1 LENKMEISNNSKPK
15 FWVSQAISLPS
26 LLVYLTICLTLLISP
41 LAFAQEDETEEVI
54 EAVTIIGSSED
65 QKKLAGSGQIISN
78 ADLLKAMDT
87 DIQKILTA
95 VPGVYMRTEEGY
107 GLRPNISIRGTAI
120 ERSAKVAIME
130 DGVLVAPSPYTSS
143 SAYYFPT
150 TGRIHSVEVL
160 KGPAAVSQGPQTI
173 GGAINLIST
182 PIPNAP
188 SGKFVQELGE
198 NGMMRTHAY
207 YGGTSGNFGGLIE
220 VHEHESDGFDSI
232 ANVGG
237 DTGFDKSDLMVKARY
252 KNGNHSLTLKMVDL
266 DETSNQSYVGLSQAS
281 FIANPR
287 QRYGATAY
295 DKMMNDGDQTSLTY
309 VGDFDS
315 FNVTFTSWQNDYY
328 RDWFKVS
335 DFNNKKEHGEQ
346 DDINELI
353 SDANNGSANA
363 QAILNGQLP
372 VQIEYKH
379 NNRYYTN
386 EGYQFTINTS
396 LGIHD
401 LTLGYRD
408 MEDSES
414 RVQAHEYADQAA
426 DGSLSAL
433 YGYVGLNN
441 SNNRLRESSA
451 TSYYLQDTMDFGR
464 LDVTLGY
471 RSEDYDQRH
480 RRWSDPAGPNLTL
493 VRTGEADNRDT
504 FTEND
509 HTTQSFGATYEVN
522 ENLTLVAGFHEGM
535 TPMFGAD
542 PEEADNTE
550 LGIRYSGDAGDV
562 EIFYFS
568 SEYSNLAAECT
579 LVSGAACNP
588 DESAVFSGGSADVE
602 GLEFNGSWVL
612 GGDNGISYPIALAY
626 TSTDATFNNS
636 SESDY
641 FGVVAAGDDLPYI
654 PSSSMSLVVGFITDS
669 GLSGN
674 VRLIDVGSSC
684 SIAACGTYNK
694 IHAHTI
700 LDLNLRKALN
710 EAMDVYV
717 VLENATDDEDI
728 ISRAPSDGARSQKPR
743 TLKVGFSYKF

>member
-1 LENKMEISNNSKPK
+1 MGL
-15 FWVSQAISLPS
+15 
-26 LLVYLTICLTLLISP
+26 LTILFFAP
-41 LAFAQEDETEEVI
+41 AFADEDTEEII
-54 EAVTIIGSSED
+54 ESVTIIGSAED
-65 QKKLAGSGQIISN
+65 LRKLAGSGQVISN
-78 ADLLKAMDT
+78 DDLLKAMDT

-95 VPGVYMRTEEGY
+95 VPGIYMRTEEGY

-182 PIPNAP
+182 PIPSST
-188 SGKFVQELGE
+188 SGKFIQELGE

-207 YGGTSGNFGGLIE
+207 YGGTSGNFGALVE

-237 DTGFDKSDLMVKARY
+237 DTGFDKSDFVFKARY
-252 KNGNHSLTLKMVDL
+252 ESGAHSLTLKMVDL

-281 FIANPR
+281 FNANPR
-287 QRYGATAY
+287 VRYGATAY
-295 DKMMNDGDQTSLTY
+295 DKMMNDGEQTSLTY
-309 VGDFDS
+309 VGDFEN
-315 FNVTFTSWQNDYY
+315 FNVQFTSWQNDYH

-335 DFNNKKEHGEQ
+335 DFNNDKEHGEQ

-353 SDANNGSANA
+353 SAANNGSANA
-363 QAILNGQLP
+363 QAILDGQLP
-372 VQIEYKH
+372 VEIEYKH

-433 YGYVGLNN
+433 YGYIGLNN

-451 TSYYLQDTMDFGR
+451 TSYYLQDTMDFGK

-480 RRWSDPAGPNLTL
+480 RRWSDRAGPNLTL

-504 FTEND
+504 FATND
-509 HTTQSFGATYEVN
+509 HTTSSIGATYDLSDN
-522 ENLTLVAGFHEGM
+522 ITLVAGFHEGM

-550 LGIRYSGDAGDV
+550 LGVRYSEGTTDI
-562 EIFYFS
+562 ELFYFS

-579 LVSGAACNP
+579 NVTGASCNP
-588 DESAVFSGGSADVE
+588 DESAVFSGGAADVE
-602 GLEFNGSWVL
+602 GIEFSGSWIL
-612 GGDNGISYPIALAY
+612 DGDGVSYPIALTY
-626 TSTDATFNNS
+626 TSTDATFKNS

-641 FGVVAAGDDLPYI
+641 FGVVAAGDDLPYV
-654 PSSSMSLVVGFITDS
+654 PSSSMSLVAGFVTDN

-674 VRLIDVGSSC
+674 MRLIDVGSSC

-694 IHAHTI
+694 INAHTI
-700 LDLNLRKALN
+700 IDLNIRKALN
-710 EAMDVYV
+710 ESMDIYAII
-717 VLENATDDEDI
+717 ENVSDDADI
-728 ISRAPSDGARSQKPR
+728 ISRAPSEGARSQKPR
-743 TLKVGFSYKF
+743 TIKVGFSYKF

>member
-1 LENKMEISNNSKPK
+1 MGL
-15 FWVSQAISLPS
+15 
-26 LLVYLTICLTLLISP
+26 LTILFFAP
-41 LAFAQEDETEEVI
+41 AFAVEYDVETI
-54 EAVTIIGSSED
+54 ESVSIIGSKDD
-65 QKKLAGSGQIISN
+65 QKSLAGSGQIIPN
-78 ADLLKAMDT
+78 KDLLKAMDT

-182 PIPNAP
+182 PIPNTP

-207 YGGTSGNFGGLIE
+207 YGGTSGNFGALVE
-220 VHEHESDGFDSI
+220 VHEHESDGFDFI

-252 KNGNHSLTLKMVDL
+252 ETANHSLTFKMVDL

-281 FIANPR
+281 FNANPR
-287 QRYGATAY
+287 ARYGATAY
-295 DKMMNDGDQTSLTY
+295 DKMLNDGEQTSLTY
-309 VGDFDS
+309 VGDFEN

-335 DFNNKKEHGEQ
+335 DFNNKKAHGEQ

-363 QAILNGQLP
+363 QAILDGKLP

-386 EGYQFTINTS
+386 EGYQFSINTS

-426 DGSLSAL
+426 DGSLSPL
-433 YGYVGLNN
+433 YGYIGLNN

-464 LDVTLGY
+464 LDITVGY

-480 RRWSDPAGPNLTL
+480 RRWSDRAGPNLTM
-493 VRTGEADNRDT
+493 VRTGPADNRDT
-504 FTEND
+504 FATND
-509 HTTQSFGATYEVN
+509 HTTQSFGATYEVS

-550 LGIRYSGDAGDV
+550 LGIRYKDGAGEV

-579 LVSGAACNP
+579 LVSGAACNA

-602 GLEFNGSWVL
+602 GIEFNGSWIFD
-612 GGDNGISYPIALAY
+612 GDGISYPVAIAY

-654 PSSSMSLVVGFITDS
+654 PSSSMALVAGFITDE

-674 VRLIDVGSSC
+674 MRLIDVGGSC

-700 LDLNLRKALN
+700 IDLDLRKALN
-710 EAMDVYV
+710 DAMDLYV
-717 VLENATDDEDI
+717 IVENVTDDADI
-728 ISRAPSDGARSQKPR
+728 ISRAPSEGARSQKPR
-743 TLKVGFSYKF
+743 TIKVGFSYKF

>member
-1 LENKMEISNNSKPK
+1 MENWPNTQTKINI
-15 FWVSQAISLPS
+15 VSMGL
-26 LLVYLTICLTLLISP
+26 LTILFFAP
-41 LAFAQEDETEEVI
+41 AFAEENSEEVI
-54 EAVTIIGSSED
+54 ESVTIIGTAED
-65 QKKLAGSGQIISN
+65 QRNLAGSGQIIS
-78 ADLLKAMDT
+78 ADSLLKAMDT

-120 ERSAKVAIME
+120 ERSAKVTIME

-160 KGPAAVSQGPQTI
+160 KGPSVVTQGPQTI

-182 PIPNAP
+182 PIPNTP
-188 SGKFVQELGE
+188 SGKFIQELGE

-207 YGGTSGNFGGLIE
+207 YGATNGNFGALIE

-237 DTGFDKSDLMVKARY
+237 DTGFDKSDLMFKVRY
-252 KNGNHSLTLKMVDL
+252 ENEIHSFTFKMVDL
-266 DETSNQSYVGLSQAS
+266 DEISNQSYVGLSQAS
-281 FIANPR
+281 FNANPR
-287 QRYGATAY
+287 VRYGATAY
-295 DKMMNDGDQTSLTY
+295 DKMMNDGEQTSLTY
-309 VGDFDS
+309 VGDFEN
-315 FNVTFTSWQNDYY
+315 FNVQFTSWQNDYH

-335 DFNNKKEHGEQ
+335 DFNNDKEHGEQ

-363 QAILNGQLP
+363 QAILDGQLP
-372 VQIEYKH
+372 VEIEYKH

-386 EGYQFTINTS
+386 EGYQFTVNTS

-414 RVQAHEYADQAA
+414 RIQAHEYADQAA
-426 DGSLSAL
+426 DGSLSAV
-433 YGYVGLNN
+433 YGYVGLSG

-451 TSYYLQDTMDFGR
+451 TSYYLQDTMDFGK
-464 LDVTLGY
+464 LDITVGY

-480 RRWSDPAGPNLTL
+480 RRWGEGAGPNLTA
-493 VRTGEADNRDT
+493 VRVTSVRDT
-504 FTEND
+504 FATND
-509 HTTQSFGATYEVN
+509 HTTQSFGATYEIN
-522 ENLTLVAGFHEGM
+522 EKLTLVAGFHEGM

-550 LGIRYSGDAGDV
+550 LGIRYSDGATNI
-562 EIFYFS
+562 EMFYFA

-579 LVSGAACNP
+579 LVSGAACNA

-602 GLEFNGSWVL
+602 GLEFSGSWIFE
-612 GGDNGISYPIALAY
+612 GNGVSYPVALAY

-654 PSSSMSLVVGFITDS
+654 PSSSMSLVAGFLTEN

-674 VRLIDVGSSC
+674 MRLIDVGSSC
-684 SIAACGTYNK
+684 SIAACGIYNK

-700 LDLNLRKALN
+700 IDLNIRKALSDS
-710 EAMDVYV
+710 MDIYAII
-717 VLENATDDEDI
+717 ENVSDDADI
-728 ISRAPSDGARSQKPR
+728 ISRAPSEGARSQKPR

>member
-1 LENKMEISNNSKPK
+1 MENWPNTHTKIN
-15 FWVSQAISLPS
+15 
-26 LLVYLTICLTLLISP
+26 LLIMGLLTILFFAP
-41 LAFAQEDETEEVI
+41 AFADENTEEII
-54 EAVTIIGSSED
+54 ESVTIIGSKED

-78 ADLLKAMDT
+78 KDLLKAMDT

-182 PIPNAP
+182 PIPNTL

-207 YGGTSGNFGGLIE
+207 YGGTSGNFGALVE

-252 KNGNHSLTLKMVDL
+252 ETENHSLTFKMVDL

-281 FIANPR
+281 FNADPR
-287 QRYGATAY
+287 VRYGATAY
-295 DKMMNDGDQTSLTY
+295 DKMMNDGEQTSLTY
-309 VGDFDS
+309 VGDFEN

-335 DFNNKKEHGEQ
+335 DFNNKKAHGEQ

-363 QAILNGQLP
+363 QAILDGKLP

-386 EGYQFTINTS
+386 EGYQFSINTS

-426 DGSLSAL
+426 DGSLSPL
-433 YGYVGLNN
+433 YGYIGLNN

-464 LDVTLGY
+464 LDITVGY

-480 RRWSDPAGPNLTL
+480 RRWSDRAGPNLTM
-493 VRTGEADNRDT
+493 VRTGPADNRDT
-504 FTEND
+504 FATND
-509 HTTQSFGATYEVN
+509 HTTQSFGATYEVS

-550 LGIRYSGDAGDV
+550 LGIRYKDGAGEV

-579 LVSGAACNP
+579 LVSGAACNA

-602 GLEFNGSWVL
+602 GIEFNGSWIFD
-612 GGDNGISYPIALAY
+612 GDGISYPVAIAY

-654 PSSSMSLVVGFITDS
+654 PSSSMALVAGFITDE

-674 VRLIDVGSSC
+674 MRLIDVGGSC

-700 LDLNLRKALN
+700 IDLDLRKALN
-710 EAMDVYV
+710 DAMDLYV
-717 VLENATDDEDI
+717 IVENVTDDADI
-728 ISRAPSDGARSQKPR
+728 ISRAPSEGARSQKPR
-743 TLKVGFSYKF
+743 TIKVGFSYKF

>member
-1 LENKMEISNNSKPK
+1 MGL
-15 FWVSQAISLPS
+15 
-26 LLVYLTICLTLLISP
+26 LTILFFTP
-41 LAFAQEDETEEVI
+41 AFADENTEEIV
-54 EAVTIIGSSED
+54 ESVTIIGSKED

-78 ADLLKAMDT
+78 KDLLKAMDT

-150 TGRIHSVEVL
+150 TGRIHSIEVL

-182 PIPNAP
+182 PIPFIP
-188 SGKFVQELGE
+188 SGKFVQELGK

-207 YGGTSGNFGGLIE
+207 YGGTSGNFGALVE

-252 KNGNHSLTLKMVDL
+252 ETENHSLTFKMVDL

-281 FIANPR
+281 FNANPR
-287 QRYGATAY
+287 VRYGATAY
-295 DKMMNDGDQTSLTY
+295 DKMMNDGEQTSLTY
-309 VGDFDS
+309 VGDFEN
-315 FNVTFTSWQNDYY
+315 FNVTFISWQNDYY

-335 DFNNKKEHGEQ
+335 DFNNKKAHGEQ

-363 QAILNGQLP
+363 QAILDGKLP

-386 EGYQFTINTS
+386 EGYQFSINTL

-426 DGSLSAL
+426 DGSLSPL
-433 YGYVGLNN
+433 YGYIGLNN

-464 LDVTLGY
+464 LDITVGY
-471 RSEDYDQRH
+471 RSEDYDQHH
-480 RRWSDPAGPNLTL
+480 RRWSDRAGPNLTM
-493 VRTGEADNRDT
+493 VRTGPADNRDT
-504 FTEND
+504 FATND
-509 HTTQSFGATYEVN
+509 HATQSFGATYEVS

-535 TPMFGAD
+535 TPMFGTA

-550 LGIRYSGDAGDV
+550 LGIRYKDGAGEV

-579 LVSGAACNP
+579 LVSGAACNA

-602 GLEFNGSWVL
+602 GIEFNGSWIFD
-612 GGDNGISYPIALAY
+612 GDGISYPVAIAY

-654 PSSSMSLVVGFITDS
+654 PSSSMALVAGFITDK

-674 VRLIDVGSSC
+674 MRLIDVGGSC

-700 LDLNLRKALN
+700 IDLDLRKALN
-710 EAMDVYV
+710 DAMDLYV
-717 VLENATDDEDI
+717 IVENVTDDADI
-728 ISRAPSDGARSQKPR
+728 ISRAPSEGARSQKPR
-743 TLKVGFSYKF
+743 TIKVGFSYKF

>member
-1 LENKMEISNNSKPK
+1 MNDHWPTLQTKINITIMG
-15 FWVSQAISLPS
+15 
-26 LLVYLTICLTLLISP
+26 LLSILFFVP
-41 LAFAQEDETEEVI
+41 AFAADDVETI
-54 EAVTIIGSSED
+54 ESVTIIGSAED
-65 QKKLAGSGQIISN
+65 LRKLPGSGQIVPN
-78 ADLLKAMDT
+78 EELLKAMDT

-120 ERSAKVAIME
+120 ERSGKVTIME

-207 YGGTSGNFGGLIE
+207 YGGTSGNFGALVE

-252 KNGNHSLTLKMVDL
+252 ESGAHSLTLKMVDI
-266 DETSNQSYVGLSQAS
+266 DENSNQSYVGLSQAS
-281 FIANPR
+281 FNANPR
-287 QRYGATAY
+287 VRYGATAY
-295 DKMMNDGDQTSLTY
+295 DKMMNDGEQTSLTY
-309 VGDFDS
+309 VGDFEN
-315 FNVTFTSWQNDYY
+315 FNVQFTSWQNDYH

-335 DFNNKKEHGEQ
+335 DFNNKKAHGEQ

-363 QAILNGQLP
+363 QAILDGKLP

-386 EGYQFTINTS
+386 EGYQFSINTS

-414 RVQAHEYADQAA
+414 RIQAHEYSDQAA

-433 YGYVGLNN
+433 YGYVGLSG

-451 TSYYLQDTMDFGR
+451 TSYYLQDTMDFGK

-480 RRWSDPAGPNLTL
+480 RRWGEGAGPNLTA
-493 VRTGEADNRDT
+493 VRITSVRDT
-504 FTEND
+504 FATND
-509 HTTQSFGATYEVN
+509 HTTSSFGATYDLSDSV
-522 ENLTLVAGFHEGM
+522 TLVAGFHEGM

-550 LGIRYSGDAGDV
+550 LGIRYSEGTTSLEA
-562 EIFYFS
+562 FYFS
-568 SEYSNLAAECT
+568 SEYSNLSAECT

-588 DESAVFSGGSADVE
+588 EESAVFSGGAADVE
-602 GLEFNGSWVL
+602 GIEFSGSWVFE
-612 GGDNGISYPIALAY
+612 GDGVSYPVALAY

-641 FGVVAAGDDLPYI
+641 FGVVSAGDDLPYI
-654 PSSSMSLVVGFITDS
+654 PSSSMSLVAGFVSDN

-674 VRLIDVGSSC
+674 MRLIDVGSSC

-694 IHAHTI
+694 INAHTI
-700 LDLNLRKALN
+700 IDLNIRKALTDS
-710 EAMDVYV
+710 MDIYAII
-717 VLENATDDEDI
+717 ENVSDDADI
-728 ISRAPSDGARSQKPR
+728 ISRAPSEGARSQKPR
-743 TLKVGFSYKF
+743 TIKVGFSYKF

>member
-1 LENKMEISNNSKPK
+1 MEISNNSKPK

-26 LLVYLTICLTLLISP
+26 LIVYLTICLTLLISP
-41 LAFAQEDETEEVI
+41 LAFAQEGDTEEVI
-54 EAVTIIGSSED
+54 ESVTIIGSAED
-65 QKKLAGSGQIISN
+65 LKKLAGSGQIISN

-95 VPGVYMRTEEGY
+95 VPGLYMRTEEGY

-160 KGPAAVSQGPQTI
+160 KGPAAVTQGPQTI

-207 YGGTSGNFGGLIE
+207 YGGTSGNFGGLVE

-237 DTGFDKSDLMVKARY
+237 DTGFDKSDLMLKARY
-252 KNGNHSLTLKMVDL
+252 ENGDHSLTFKMVDL

-353 SDANNGSANA
+353 TAANNGSANA
-363 QAILNGQLP
+363 QAILDGQLP

-433 YGYVGLNN
+433 YGYVGLSG

-464 LDVTLGY
+464 LDVTVGY

-480 RRWSDPAGPNLTL
+480 RRWSDRAGPNLTL
-493 VRTGEADNRDT
+493 VRTGEADVRDT

-612 GGDNGISYPIALAY
+612 EGDNGISYPIALAY

-674 VRLIDVGSSC
+674 MRLIDVGSSC
-684 SIAACGTYNK
+684 SIAACGPYNK
-694 IHAHTI
+694 IEAHTI

-710 EAMDVYV
+710 DAMDVYMI
-717 VLENATDDEDI
+717 LENVTDDEDI

-743 TLKVGFSYKF
+743 TIKVGFSYKF

>member
-1 LENKMEISNNSKPK
+1 MENWPNTQTKINFVIMG
-15 FWVSQAISLPS
+15 F
-26 LLVYLTICLTLLISP
+26 LTILF
-41 LAFAQEDETEEVI
+41 FAPVFADDNTEEVI
-54 EAVTIIGSSED
+54 ESVTIIGSEED
-65 QKKLAGSGQIISN
+65 LKNLAGSGQIISN

-207 YGGTSGNFGGLIE
+207 YGGTSGNFGGLVE

-252 KNGNHSLTLKMVDL
+252 ESGAHSLTLKMVDI
-266 DETSNQSYVGLSQAS
+266 DENSNQSYVGLSQAS
-281 FIANPR
+281 FNANPR

-295 DKMMNDGDQTSLTY
+295 DKMMNDGEQTSLTY
-309 VGDFDS
+309 VGDFDN
-315 FNVTFTSWQNDYY
+315 FNVQFTSWQNDYH

-335 DFNNKKEHGEQ
+335 DFNNDKEHGEQ

-363 QAILNGQLP
+363 QAILDGQLP
-372 VQIEYKH
+372 VEIEYKH

-386 EGYQFTINTS
+386 EGYQFSINTT

-401 LTLGYRD
+401 LTVGYRD

-433 YGYVGLNN
+433 YGYIGLNN

-464 LDVTLGY
+464 LDVTVGY

-480 RRWSDPAGPNLTL
+480 RRWSDRAGPNLTM

-504 FTEND
+504 FAKND

-550 LGIRYSGDAGDV
+550 LGIRYSDGAGDV

-602 GLEFNGSWVL
+602 GLEFNGSWVFD
-612 GGDNGISYPIALAY
+612 GDGVSYPVSIAY

-654 PSSSMSLVVGFITDS
+654 PSSTMSLVAGFVTDS

-674 VRLIDVGSSC
+674 MRLIDVGSSC

-710 EAMDVYV
+710 DAMDVYV
-717 VLENATDDEDI
+717 IVENVTDDEDI
-728 ISRAPSDGARSQKPR
+728 ISRAPSEGARSQKPR

>member
-1 LENKMEISNNSKPK
+1 MG
-15 FWVSQAISLPS
+15 
-26 LLVYLTICLTLLISP
+26 LLSILFFVPAFSADDIETIES
-41 LAFAQEDETEEVI
+41 
-54 EAVTIIGSSED
+54 VTIIGSVED
-65 QKKLAGSGQIISN
+65 LRKLPGSGQVIPN
-78 ADLLKAMDT
+78 EDLLKAMDT

-120 ERSAKVAIME
+120 ERSGKVTIME

-150 TGRIHSVEVL
+150 TGRIHSIEVL

-182 PIPNAP
+182 PIPNTP

-207 YGGTSGNFGGLIE
+207 YGGTSGNFGALVE

-252 KNGNHSLTLKMVDL
+252 ESGVHSLTFKMVDL

-281 FIANPR
+281 FNANPR
-287 QRYGATAY
+287 VRYGATAY
-295 DKMMNDGDQTSLTY
+295 DKMMNDGEQTSLTY
-309 VGDFDS
+309 VGDFEN
-315 FNVTFTSWQNDYY
+315 FNVQFTSWQNDYH

-335 DFNNKKEHGEQ
+335 DFNNDKEHGEQ

-363 QAILNGQLP
+363 QAILDGQLP
-372 VQIEYKH
+372 VEIEYKH

-386 EGYQFTINTS
+386 EGYQFSINTS

-414 RVQAHEYADQAA
+414 RIQAHEYADQAA

-433 YGYVGLNN
+433 YGYVGLSG

-451 TSYYLQDTMDFGR
+451 TSYYLQDTMDFGK
-464 LDVTLGY
+464 LDITLGY

-480 RRWSDPAGPNLTL
+480 RRWGEGAGPNLTA
-493 VRTGEADNRDT
+493 VRVTSVRDT
-504 FTEND
+504 FATND
-509 HTTQSFGATYEVN
+509 HTTSSFGATYDLSDNV
-522 ENLTLVAGFHEGM
+522 TLVAGFHEGM

-550 LGIRYSGDAGDV
+550 LGMRYSAGTANLEV
-562 EIFYFS
+562 FYFS

-579 LVSGAACNP
+579 LVSGAACNA
-588 DESAVFSGGSADVE
+588 DESAVFSGGAADVE
-602 GLEFNGSWVL
+602 GLEFSGSWIL
-612 GGDNGISYPIALAY
+612 EGDGVSYPVALAY

-636 SESDY
+636 SESEY
-641 FGVVAAGDDLPYI
+641 FGVVAAGDDLPYV
-654 PSSSMSLVVGFITDS
+654 PSSSMSIVAGFVTDS

-674 VRLIDVGSSC
+674 MRLIDVGSSC

-694 IHAHTI
+694 INAHTI
-700 LDLNLRKALN
+700 IDLNLRKALN
-710 EAMDVYV
+710 DSMDIYAII
-717 VLENATDDEDI
+717 ENVSDDADI
-728 ISRAPSDGARSQKPR
+728 ISRAPSEGARSQKPR
-743 TLKVGFSYKF
+743 TIKVGFSYKF

>member
-1 LENKMEISNNSKPK
+1 MENWPNTQTKINFVIMG
-15 FWVSQAISLPS
+15 F
-26 LLVYLTICLTLLISP
+26 LTILF
-41 LAFAQEDETEEVI
+41 FAPVFADDNTEEVI
-54 EAVTIIGSSED
+54 ESVTIIGSEED
-65 QKKLAGSGQIISN
+65 LKNLAGSGQIISN

-207 YGGTSGNFGGLIE
+207 YGGTSGNFGGLVE

-252 KNGNHSLTLKMVDL
+252 ESGAHSLTLKMVDI
-266 DETSNQSYVGLSQAS
+266 DENSNQSYVGLSQAS
-281 FIANPR
+281 FNSNPR

-295 DKMMNDGDQTSLTY
+295 DKMMNDGEQTSLTY
-309 VGDFDS
+309 VGDFDN
-315 FNVTFTSWQNDYY
+315 FNVQFTSWQNDYH

-335 DFNNKKEHGEQ
+335 DFNNDKEHGEQ

-363 QAILNGQLP
+363 QAILDGQLP
-372 VQIEYKH
+372 VEIEYKH

-386 EGYQFTINTS
+386 EGYQFSINTT

-401 LTLGYRD
+401 LTVGYRD

-426 DGSLSAL
+426 DGSLSPL
-433 YGYVGLNN
+433 YGYIGLNN

-464 LDVTLGY
+464 LNVTVGY

-480 RRWSDPAGPNLTL
+480 RRWSDRAGPNLTM

-504 FTEND
+504 FATND

-550 LGIRYSGDAGDV
+550 LGIRYSDGAGDV

-602 GLEFNGSWVL
+602 GLEFNGSWVFD
-612 GGDNGISYPIALAY
+612 GDGVSYPVSIAY

-654 PSSSMSLVVGFITDS
+654 PSSTMSLVAGFVSDS

-674 VRLIDVGSSC
+674 MRLIDVGSSC

-710 EAMDVYV
+710 DAMDVYV
-717 VLENATDDEDI
+717 IVENVTDDEDI
-728 ISRAPSDGARSQKPR
+728 ISRAPSEGARSQKPR

>member
-1 LENKMEISNNSKPK
+1 MENWPNTHTKINFVIMG
-15 FWVSQAISLPS
+15 L
-26 LLVYLTICLTLLISP
+26 LTILFFAP
-41 LAFAQEDETEEVI
+41 AFAQDTTEEIV
-54 EAVTIIGSSED
+54 ESVTIIGSKED
-65 QKKLAGSGQIISN
+65 QKSLAGSGQIISN
-78 ADLLKAMDT
+78 EDLLKAMDT

-160 KGPAAVSQGPQTI
+160 KGPAAVTQGPQTI

-188 SGKFVQELGE
+188 SGKFVQEIGE

-207 YGGTSGNFGGLIE
+207 YGGTSGNFGALVE
-220 VHEHESDGFDSI
+220 VHEHESDGFDTI

-237 DTGFDKSDLMVKARY
+237 DTGFDKSDLMFKARY
-252 KNGNHSLTLKMVDL
+252 ESGNHSLTFKMVDL
-266 DETSNQSYVGLSQAS
+266 DETSNQSYVGLSQYS
-281 FIANPR
+281 FGQNPR

-295 DKMMNDGDQTSLTY
+295 DKMMNDGEQTSLTY
-309 VGDFDS
+309 VGDFENFD
-315 FNVTFTSWQNDYY
+315 VTFTSWQNDYH

-335 DFNNKKEHGEQ
+335 DFNNKKAHGEQ

-353 SDANNGSANA
+353 SSSNNGSANA
-363 QAILNGQLP
+363 QAILDGKLP

-379 NNRYYTN
+379 NNRFYTN
-386 EGYQFTINTS
+386 EGYQFTINAS

-401 LTLGYRD
+401 LTVGYRD

-414 RVQAHEYADQAA
+414 RVQAHEYSDQAA
-426 DGSLSAL
+426 DGSLSPL
-433 YGYVGLNN
+433 YGYVGLSG

-451 TSYYLQDTMDFGR
+451 TSYYLTDTMDFGK
-464 LDVTLGY
+464 LDVTVGY

-480 RRWSDPAGPNLTL
+480 RRWGEPAGPNLTA
-493 VRTGEADNRDT
+493 VRITSVRDT
-504 FTEND
+504 FATND
-509 HTTQSFGATYEVN
+509 HTAQSFGATYEVN
-522 ENLTLVAGFHEGM
+522 DNLTLVAGFHEGM

-550 LGIRYSGDAGDV
+550 LGIRYSEGTTDI
-562 EIFYFS
+562 ELFYFS

-579 LVSGAACNP
+579 LVSGAACNA

-602 GLEFNGSWVL
+602 GLELNGSWVFE
-612 GGDNGISYPIALAY
+612 GDNGISYPIALAY

-654 PSSSMSLVVGFITDS
+654 PSSSMSLVVGFLTDN

-674 VRLIDVGSSC
+674 MRLIDVGSSC
-684 SIAACGTYNK
+684 SIAACGTFNK

-710 EAMDVYV
+710 DAMDVYV
-717 VLENATDDEDI
+717 IVENVTDDEDI
-728 ISRAPSDGARSQKPR
+728 ISRAPSEGARSQKPR
-743 TLKVGFSYKF
+743 TIKVGFSYKF

>member
-1 LENKMEISNNSKPK
+1 MG
-15 FWVSQAISLPS
+15 
-26 LLVYLTICLTLLISP
+26 LLSILFFVP
-41 LAFAQEDETEEVI
+41 AFAADDVETI
-54 EAVTIIGSSED
+54 ESVTIIGSAED
-65 QKKLAGSGQIISN
+65 LRKLPGSGQIVPN
-78 ADLLKAMDT
+78 EDLLKAMDT

-120 ERSAKVAIME
+120 ERSGKVTIME

-207 YGGTSGNFGGLIE
+207 YGGTSGNFGALVE

-237 DTGFDKSDLMVKARY
+237 DTGFDKSDLMVKAKY
-252 KNGNHSLTLKMVDL
+252 ESGAHSLTLKMVDI
-266 DETSNQSYVGLSQAS
+266 DENSNQSYVGLSQAS
-281 FIANPR
+281 FNANPR
-287 QRYGATAY
+287 VRYGATAY
-295 DKMMNDGDQTSLTY
+295 DKMMNDGEQTSLTY
-309 VGDFDS
+309 VGDFEN
-315 FNVTFTSWQNDYY
+315 FNVQFTSWQNDYH

-335 DFNNKKEHGEQ
+335 DFNNKKAHGEQ

-363 QAILNGQLP
+363 QAILDGKLP

-386 EGYQFTINTS
+386 EGYQFSINTT

-414 RVQAHEYADQAA
+414 RIQAHEYSDQAA

-433 YGYVGLNN
+433 YGYVGLSG

-451 TSYYLQDTMDFGR
+451 TSYYLQDTMDFGK

-480 RRWSDPAGPNLTL
+480 RRWGEGAGPNLTA
-493 VRTGEADNRDT
+493 VRITSVRDT
-504 FTEND
+504 FATND
-509 HTTQSFGATYEVN
+509 HTTSSFGATYDLSDSV
-522 ENLTLVAGFHEGM
+522 TLVAGFHEGM

-550 LGIRYSGDAGDV
+550 LGIRYSEGTTSLEA
-562 EIFYFS
+562 FYFS
-568 SEYSNLAAECT
+568 SEYSNLSAECT

-588 DESAVFSGGSADVE
+588 EESAVFSGGAADVE
-602 GLEFNGSWVL
+602 GLEFSGSWVFE
-612 GGDNGISYPIALAY
+612 GDGVSYPVALAY

-641 FGVVAAGDDLPYI
+641 FGVVSAGDDLPYI
-654 PSSSMSLVVGFITDS
+654 PSSSMSLVAGFVSDN

-674 VRLIDVGSSC
+674 MRLIDVGSSC

-694 IHAHTI
+694 INAHTI
-700 LDLNLRKALN
+700 IDLNIRKALTDS
-710 EAMDVYV
+710 MDIYAII
-717 VLENATDDEDI
+717 ENVSDDADI
-728 ISRAPSDGARSQKPR
+728 ISRAPSEGARSQKPR
-743 TLKVGFSYKF
+743 TIKVGFSYKF

>member
-1 LENKMEISNNSKPK
+1 MG
-15 FWVSQAISLPS
+15 
-26 LLVYLTICLTLLISP
+26 LLSILFFAP
-41 LAFAQEDETEEVI
+41 AFADEDTEEII
-54 EAVTIIGSSED
+54 ESVTIIGSAED
-65 QKKLAGSGQIISN
+65 LRKLAGSGQVISN
-78 ADLLKAMDT
+78 DDLLKAMDT

-95 VPGVYMRTEEGY
+95 VPGIYMRTEEGY

-182 PIPNAP
+182 PIPSST
-188 SGKFVQELGE
+188 SGKFIQELGE

-207 YGGTSGNFGGLIE
+207 YGGTSGNFGALVE

-237 DTGFDKSDLMVKARY
+237 DTGFDKSDFVFKARY
-252 KNGNHSLTLKMVDL
+252 ESGAHSLTLKMVDL

-281 FIANPR
+281 FNANPR
-287 QRYGATAY
+287 VRYGATAY
-295 DKMMNDGDQTSLTY
+295 DKMMNDGEQTSLTY
-309 VGDFDS
+309 VGDFEN
-315 FNVTFTSWQNDYY
+315 FNVQFTSWQNDYH

-335 DFNNKKEHGEQ
+335 DFNNDKEHGEQ

-353 SDANNGSANA
+353 SAANNGSANA
-363 QAILNGQLP
+363 QAILDGQLP
-372 VQIEYKH
+372 VEIEYKH

-433 YGYVGLNN
+433 YGYIGLNN

-451 TSYYLQDTMDFGR
+451 TSYYLQDTMDFGK

-480 RRWSDPAGPNLTL
+480 RRWSDRAGPNLTL

-504 FTEND
+504 FATND
-509 HTTQSFGATYEVN
+509 HTTSSIGATYDLSDN
-522 ENLTLVAGFHEGM
+522 ITLVAGFHEGM

-550 LGIRYSGDAGDV
+550 LGIRYSEGTTDI
-562 EIFYFS
+562 ELFYFS

-579 LVSGAACNP
+579 NVTGASCNP
-588 DESAVFSGGSADVE
+588 DESAVFSGGAADVE
-602 GLEFNGSWVL
+602 GIEFSGSWIL
-612 GGDNGISYPIALAY
+612 DGDGVSYPIALTY
-626 TSTDATFNNS
+626 TSTDATFKNS

-641 FGVVAAGDDLPYI
+641 FGVVAAGDDLPYV
-654 PSSSMSLVVGFITDS
+654 PSSSMSLVAGFVTDN

-674 VRLIDVGSSC
+674 MRLIDVGSSC

-694 IHAHTI
+694 INAHTI
-700 LDLNLRKALN
+700 IDLNIRKALN
-710 EAMDVYV
+710 ESMDIFAII
-717 VLENATDDEDI
+717 ENVSDDADI
-728 ISRAPSDGARSQKPR
+728 ISRAPSEGARSQKPR
-743 TLKVGFSYKF
+743 TIKVGFSYKF

>member
-1 LENKMEISNNSKPK
+1 MEISNNSKPK

-26 LLVYLTICLTLLISP
+26 LIVYLTICLTLLISP
-41 LAFAQEDETEEVI
+41 LAFAQEGDTEEVI
-54 EAVTIIGSSED
+54 ESVTIIGSAED
-65 QKKLAGSGQIISN
+65 LKKLAGSGQIISN

-95 VPGVYMRTEEGY
+95 VPGLYMRTEEGY

-160 KGPAAVSQGPQTI
+160 KGPAAVTQGPQTI

-207 YGGTSGNFGGLIE
+207 YGGTNGNFGGLVE
-220 VHEHESDGFDSI
+220 VHEHESDGFDSV

-252 KNGNHSLTLKMVDL
+252 ENGNHSLTLKMVDL

-295 DKMMNDGDQTSLTY
+295 DKMINDGDQTSLTY

-315 FNVTFTSWQNDYY
+315 FNVTLTSWQNDYY

-363 QAILNGQLP
+363 QAILDGQLP

-426 DGSLSAL
+426 DGSLSPL

-464 LDVTLGY
+464 LDVTVGY

-480 RRWSDPAGPNLTL
+480 RRWSDRAGPNLTL

-504 FTEND
+504 FTTND

-674 VRLIDVGSSC
+674 MRLIDVGSSC
-684 SIAACGTYNK
+684 SIAACGPYNK

-710 EAMDVYV
+710 DAMDVYV
-717 VLENATDDEDI
+717 ILENATDDEDI

>member
-1 LENKMEISNNSKPK
+1 MGL
-15 FWVSQAISLPS
+15 
-26 LLVYLTICLTLLISP
+26 LTILFFAP
-41 LAFAQEDETEEVI
+41 AFADENTEEIV
-54 EAVTIIGSSED
+54 ESVTIIGSKED

-78 ADLLKAMDT
+78 KDLLKAMDT

-182 PIPNAP
+182 PIPITP

-207 YGGTSGNFGGLIE
+207 YGGTSGNFGALVE

-252 KNGNHSLTLKMVDL
+252 ETENHSLTFKMVDL

-281 FIANPR
+281 FNANPR
-287 QRYGATAY
+287 VRYGATAY
-295 DKMMNDGDQTSLTY
+295 DKMMNDGEQTSLTY
-309 VGDFDS
+309 VGDFEN

-335 DFNNKKEHGEQ
+335 DFNNKKAHGEQ

-353 SDANNGSANA
+353 TDANNGSVNA
-363 QAILNGQLP
+363 QAILDGKLP

-386 EGYQFTINTS
+386 EGYQFNINTT

-414 RVQAHEYADQAA
+414 RIQAHEYSDQAA
-426 DGSLSAL
+426 DGSLSPI
-433 YGYVGLNN
+433 YGYVGLSG

-451 TSYYLQDTMDFGR
+451 TSYYLQDKMDFGK
-464 LDVTLGY
+464 LDVTIGY

-480 RRWSDPAGPNLTL
+480 RRWGEGAGPNLTA
-493 VRTGEADNRDT
+493 VRITSVRDT
-504 FTEND
+504 FATND
-509 HTTQSFGATYEVN
+509 HTTQSFGATYEVS

-550 LGIRYSGDAGDV
+550 LGIRYKDGAGEV

-579 LVSGAACNP
+579 LVSGAACNA

-602 GLEFNGSWVL
+602 GIEFNGSWVFD
-612 GGDNGISYPIALAY
+612 GDGISYPVAIAY

-654 PSSSMSLVVGFITDS
+654 PSSSMALVAGFITDE

-674 VRLIDVGSSC
+674 MRLIDVGGSC

-700 LDLNLRKALN
+700 IDLDLRKALN
-710 EAMDVYV
+710 DAMDLYV
-717 VLENATDDEDI
+717 IVENVTDDADI
-728 ISRAPSDGARSQKPR
+728 ISRAPSEGARSQKPR
-743 TLKVGFSYKF
+743 TIKVGFSYKF